1 MNFKKKIKVF
11 PKIIITGFIGFG
23 IGLTTLVQPAV
34 LGQNHIVKAEDS
46 GLTSTALA
54 GKVTLE
60 RLESDTRPDI
70 FAGEEFKIRI
80 TWTAAPTEDRLGGI
94 GTILRFDTNTIEYVS
109 VESLFDGI
117 PSVGV
122 NEKKLKEEGYTKIGV
137 IPPHSGPG
145 QRQLPVTFTFR
156 AKKDITFESNYTLVF
171 KADPDVNYPGR
182 IQWQTYPTYAQDT
195 PAISSWDGL
204 NADGTIF
211 TRLVKEQTY
220 KVSYKFISVTE
231 GKTLPAEVTALL
243 PTDKKRY
250 RNNSTVDAKQP
261 AQTKVTVGNE
271 TWEFVG
277 YEENQQ
283 IANGKDVQFI
293 GKWKVSESSN
303 PPAVKKG
310 SVVVHY
316 VSTDNEKLKEDYLDT
331 KDAAVGTDYN
341 TAENET
347 EKPKSITKD
356 GVTYNLV
363 GTKGNEKGKVVEGLT
378 EVTYVYKKVE
388 KANPSPSDSQP
399 NKLDGKLPNTG
410 KTSEN
415 TAIAGLTL
423 ASLILILRRRKS
435 K

>member
-1 MNFKKKIKVF
+1 M
-11 PKIIITGFIGFG
+11 
-23 IGLTTLVQPAV
+23 
-34 LGQNHIVKAEDS
+34 
-46 GLTSTALA
+46 
-54 GKVTLE
+54 
-60 RLESDTRPDI
+60 
-70 FAGEEFKIRI
+70 
-80 TWTAAPTEDRLGGI
+80 
-94 GTILRFDTNTIEYVS
+94 
-109 VESLFDGI
+109 
-117 PSVGV
+117 
-122 NEKKLKEEGYTKIGV
+122 
-137 IPPHSGPG
+137 
-145 QRQLPVTFTFR
+145 
-156 AKKDITFESNYTLVF
+156 
-171 KADPDVNYPGR
+171 
-182 IQWQTYPTYAQDT
+182 
-195 PAISSWDGL
+195 
-204 NADGTIF
+204 
-211 TRLVKEQTY
+211 
-220 KVSYKFISVTE
+220 
-231 GKTLPAEVTALL
+231 

-250 RNNSTVDAKQP
+250 RNNSTVDARQP

-271 TWEFVG
+271 TWEFIG

-356 GVTYNLV
+356 GVIYNLV
-363 GTKGNEKGKVVEGLT
+363 GAKGNEKGKVVEGLT

-410 KTSEN
+410 KTPEN